1 MFSLPLFLSTG
12 TLRIFVMANFL
23 AIFAMSWDALSGRTG
38 YISFGAI
45 TCVRWYMISMKA
57 SVTKAK

>member
-1 MFSLPLFLSTG
+1 MKALRGWLVFGLLMFSLPLFLSTG

-38 YISFGAI
+38 YISFGHP
-45 TCVRWYMISMKA
+45 S
-57 SVTKAK
+57 